1 MLAILAHGFIPCTF
15 LQTIQ
20 LKTYTC
26 TQTSG
31 QMHWMNLALFTA
43 HYNNLSVTRLERV
56 CGCVCPPLRWDGILG
71 QLR

>member
-1 MLAILAHGFIPCTF
+1 MLAMLAHGFIQCTF

-56 CGCVCPPLRWDGILG
+56 WPCLPPSMMGYWAN
-71 QLR
+71 